1 MICRRQM
8 IYVHCR
14 FMQKGSTMDQK
25 TTRMRESASIDLFDL
40 LKRVMIEW
48 RAVLVLSLLAGCL
61 LYVVIGALEARKANR
76 QEVQLEQQEE
86 ARNASTEES
95 LRASLDEED
104 LNAVLLAVKED
115 QMINDRVKYM
125 TNSLQ
130 QEIATDSFKTLYI
143 LLRFEPKALK
153 GTFLKRYFWSY
164 FQSSEFVN
172 LVAAAEGESVEEA
185 YASELISLDTM
196 IPTQEE
202 KTGEET
208 VMAIAIAM
216 LDGCDA
222 DKLTDTVEK
231 AITQYSKQ
239 MQEKLGDFSCVI
251 DTIDVRTRYEQTFA
265 GRKRDLLYEI
275 YNLRAQLKA
284 TTDTFSSNQRMLYE
298 KLTGELS
305 EEELTTVSAS
315 TTKGYGKKA
324 FAAGVILVVFLYICF
339 AMLLALIQSRINSR
353 TELTGI
359 NDFGEV
365 RNYRAS
371 NIPDAFIRSKFVYR
385 MLYGRYASDRDPVA
399 LAGLAAKLRQL
410 ETVTILHTDIE
421 TDLMKQVAED
431 LNNMLSEQG
440 VRTNQ
445 IRMIGKNDLDP
456 EAIASFENLIL
467 LVNAGKTKYKD
478 VKELVSICDLCNEE
492 ILGYILCGE

>member
-1 MICRRQM
+1 
-8 IYVHCR
+8 
-14 FMQKGSTMDQK
+14 
-25 TTRMRESASIDLFDL
+25 
-40 LKRVMIEW
+40 
-48 RAVLVLSLLAGCL
+48 
-61 LYVVIGALEARKANR
+61 
-76 QEVQLEQQEE
+76 
-86 ARNASTEES
+86 
-95 LRASLDEED
+95 
-104 LNAVLLAVKED
+104 
-115 QMINDRVKYM
+115 
-125 TNSLQ
+125 
-130 QEIATDSFKTLYI
+130 
-143 LLRFEPKALK
+143 
-153 GTFLKRYFWSY
+153 
-164 FQSSEFVN
+164 
-172 LVAAAEGESVEEA
+172 
-185 YASELISLDTM
+185 
-196 IPTQEE
+196 
-202 KTGEET
+202 
-208 VMAIAIAM
+208 
-216 LDGCDA
+216 
-222 DKLTDTVEK
+222 
-231 AITQYSKQ
+231 
-239 MQEKLGDFSCVI
+239 
-251 DTIDVRTRYEQTFA
+251 
-265 GRKRDLLYEI
+265 
-275 YNLRAQLKA
+275 
-284 TTDTFSSNQRMLYE
+284 MLYE

-359 NDFGEV
+359 TDFGEV